1 MRFCRSWQNKKP
13 QNYQVLS
20 RVLNFQRILFEP
32 FVQQGG
38 RNDFFHG
45 VGNGNHPGSLAIDT
59 HIDRGCPGRRHTLG
73 SREHCAS
80 VTPTFRQ
87 ERAAANQHIAPAAL
101 PFDPLAAEEP
111 DVTRPL
117 ADRDQ
122 GGLGIL
128 LVRRVMDEVHYRREG
143 GRNCLRI
150 AVKKG

>member
-1 MRFCRSWQNKKP
+1 MERTWSATLDHMEDMRQFILGAAEGK
-13 QNYQVLS
+13 LS
-20 RVLNFQRILFEP
+20 PRREAHLDLAVEEIVVNICSYAYEIPPGEITVRVEETEDSL
-32 FVQQGG
+32 
-38 RNDFFHG
+38 G
-45 VGNGNHPGSLAIDT
+45 VEFIDNG
-59 HIDRGCPGRRHTLG
+59 
-73 SREHCAS
+73 
-80 VTPTFRQ
+80 V
-87 ERAAANQHIAPAAL
+87 